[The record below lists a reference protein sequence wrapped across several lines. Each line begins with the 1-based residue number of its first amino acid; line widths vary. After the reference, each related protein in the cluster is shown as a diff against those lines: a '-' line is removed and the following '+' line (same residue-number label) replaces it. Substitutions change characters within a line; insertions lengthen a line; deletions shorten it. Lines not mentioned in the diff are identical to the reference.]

1 MFTPYFYLN
10 WPIWHWVT
18 NLLHINLLYK
28 ELCEGGGQVA
38 SHLAI
43 LLKIDLQIL
52 SVMVAKPISQ
62 NKFGHI
68 LEIKKHAL
76 DLDI

>member
-1 MFTPYFYLN
+1 LP
-10 WPIWHWVT
+10 
-18 NLLHINLLYK
+18 
-28 ELCEGGGQVA
+28 
-38 SHLAI
+38 
-43 LLKIDLQIL
+43 KIDLQIL
-52 SVMVAKPISQ
+52 SAMVAKPISQ

>member
-1 MFTPYFYLN
+1 
-10 WPIWHWVT
+10 
-18 NLLHINLLYK
+18 LYK

-52 SVMVAKPISQ
+52 SAMVAKPISQ

-68 LEIKKHAL
+68 LEIKKHSL
-76 DLDI
+76 DLNIQ